1 MKAVQIHGYGGSDV
15 LAYED
20 VPRPEPAE
28 GEVLVHVRA
37 ASASPIDWKSREG
50 YLRAWGI
57 DLPMPT
63 ILGRDFAGDVVAVGD
78 GVTDYKVGDAV
89 FGCVGELHRG
99 SYADYIVVRPDEIAT
114 KPASIDYDT
123 AAAIPHSGQAAW
135 QTLMEAGRLAPGQTV
150 LIHAAAGGVGSLA
163 VQIAKA
169 RGARVIGT
177 SSEGNLEFVRSLGAD
192 EVVDYNNARFEDVAH
207 DVDVVLDTIGGE
219 TQERSWALIKPG
231 GVMVSLVGF
240 APGSIETGAE
250 RGVRAEMVAQR
261 PEPEHLRTLGT
272 MIDEGQIRPVVNR
285 VMPLSEVR
293 QAQDLMQD
301 GHVRGKIILH
311 FNSDED

>member
-20 VPRPEPAE
+20 IPRPEPGD

-37 ASASPIDWKSREG
+37 ASASPIDWKTREG
-50 YLRAWGI
+50 YLRAFGF
-57 DLPMPT
+57 DLPMPLT
-63 ILGRDFAGDVVAVGD
+63 LGRDFSGDIVGVGAGVSEF
-78 GVTDYKVGDAV
+78 KVGDAV
-89 FGCVGELHRG
+89 FGCMGELHRG
-99 SYADYIVVRPDEIAT
+99 SYAEYIAVRPDEIAH
-114 KPASIDYDT
+114 KPESIDYDT

-135 QTLMEAGRLAPGQTV
+135 QTLVEAGHLAPGQTV

-169 RGARVIGT
+169 HGARVIGT
-177 SSEGNLEFVRSLGAD
+177 SSEANLDFLRSIGAD

-207 DVDVVLDTIGGE
+207 NVDIVLDTMGGE
-219 TQERSWALIKPG
+219 TQERSWAVIKPG
-231 GVMVSLVGF
+231 GVMVSLIGF
-240 APGSIETGAE
+240 VPGATEAGAA

-261 PEPEHLRTLGT
+261 PEPEHLRTLGE
-272 MIDEGQIRPVVNR
+272 MIDDGRIRPIVNR
-285 VMPLSEVR
+285 VLPLSEIR
-293 QAQDLMQD
+293 QAQDLVQD

-311 FNSDED
+311 LNDDE